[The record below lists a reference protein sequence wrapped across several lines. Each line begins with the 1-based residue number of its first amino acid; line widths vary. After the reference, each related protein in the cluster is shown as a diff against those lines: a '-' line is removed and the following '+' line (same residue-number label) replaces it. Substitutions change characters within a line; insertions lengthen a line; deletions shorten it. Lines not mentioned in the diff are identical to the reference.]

1 MACAV
6 LALYGKTL
14 ALYCKS
20 LALYSKSL
28 ALYGKSL
35 ALYGKSRSIASL
47 SLWHVSTTPLLVV
60 ILSGISVRTLC
71 LTAPGIVFAGSF
83 FYYIF
88 FSGPA
93 CPCLFFC
100 GTCLVIVF
108 GGQFQTNHHR
118 LCFLLVSC
126 IEGAKVIILS
136 EQSKLFCIL
145 FSIIDSLSPFGRPC
159 IVISFST
166 NTIREPA
173 PWQ

>member
-6 LALYGKTL
+6 LAL
-14 ALYCKS
+14 CV
-20 LALYSKSL
+20 
-28 ALYGKSL
+28 KSL
-35 ALYGKSRSIASL
+35 ALYGKSRYIASL
-47 SLWHVSTTPLLVV
+47 SLLHVSTTPLLVV

-71 LTAPGIVFAGSF
+71 LTAPGIVLAGSF

-136 EQSKLFCIL
+136 EQSKLFAFYSQLLTVCPPRQRPRT
-145 FSIIDSLSPFGRPC
+145 SPSPLSASHRRHGGPRSD
-159 IVISFST
+159 IQ
-166 NTIREPA
+166 RD
-173 PWQ
+173 

>member
-6 LALYGKTL
+6 LALYGK
-14 ALYCKS
+14 S
-20 LALYSKSL
+20 L
-28 ALYGKSL
+28 
-35 ALYGKSRSIASL
+35 SIASL
-47 SLWHVSTTPLLVV
+47 ALLQVSLYSTSALTPLLVV

-71 LTAPGIVFAGSF
+71 LTAPGIVLAGSS

-118 LCFLLVSC
+118 LSFLLVSC
-126 IEGAKVIILS
+126 IEGAKVANLS

-145 FSIIDSLSPFGRPC
+145 FSIIDSLSSFSRPC

-166 NTIREPA
+166 NTIRGPA
-173 PWQ
+173 PWEEID